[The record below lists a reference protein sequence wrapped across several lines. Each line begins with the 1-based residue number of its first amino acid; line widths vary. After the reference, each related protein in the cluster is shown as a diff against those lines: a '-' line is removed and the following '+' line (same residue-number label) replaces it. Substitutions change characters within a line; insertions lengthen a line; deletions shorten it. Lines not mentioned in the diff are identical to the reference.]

1 MKKIVIIASTSG
13 SVLSRTLVFSE
24 INKHIYMVVSDRY
37 CGAIEHAKKN
47 GIKTKVL
54 LSDTG
59 LEFSNK
65 LLGYF
70 HNKNVDC
77 FLSFYTRIFS
87 GDFLTYYFNRIYNF
101 HPSLLPASPGKDGFG
116 DTVKSGC
123 KFFGSTLH
131 LVDANIDTGLPVMQS
146 VFPFQPSLTTNQ
158 NRHLLFIHQCKIF
171 IQFILWFSKDRIKEE
186 AVIGAQYMF
195 DVFVPNLEDALALNF
210 NVKFDVG

>member
-13 SVLSRTLVFSE
+13 SVLSKTLVFPE
-24 INKHIYMVVSDRY
+24 IKENIYMVVSDRY

-70 HNKNVDC
+70 QNKNVDC
-77 FLSFYTRIFS
+77 FLTFYTRIFA
-87 GDFLTYYFNRIYNF
+87 GDLLTTYFNRIYNF
-101 HPSLLPASPGKDGFG
+101 HPSLLPAFPGKDGFS
-116 DTVKSGC
+116 DTVNSGC

-131 LVDANIDTGLPVMQS
+131 LVDENIDTGLPVMQS

-158 NRHLLFIHQCKIF
+158 NRNLLFIQQCKIF
-171 IQFILWFSKDRIKEE
+171 VQFILWFSKDRIKEE
-186 AVIGAQYMF
+186 TVIRAQYMF
-195 DVFVPNLEDALALNF
+195 DEFVPNLEDTLAINF
-210 NVKFDVG
+210 NVKLESD

>member
-13 SVLSRTLVFSE
+13 SILSKTLVFSE
-24 INKHIYMVVSDRY
+24 IKEHIFEVISDRY
-37 CGAIEHAKKN
+37 CGAIEYAKKN

-54 LSDTG
+54 LSYTG

-65 LLGYF
+65 LLEYF
-70 HNKNVDC
+70 RNKKVDC
-77 FLSFYTRIFS
+77 FLSFYTRIFA

-116 DTVKSGC
+116 DTLKSGC

-146 VFPFQPSLTTNQ
+146 VHPFQPSLTINQ
-158 NRHLLFIHQCKIF
+158 NRNLLFIQQCKIF
-171 IQFILWFSKDRIKEE
+171 IQFILWFSKGRIKEE
-186 AVIGAQYMF
+186 TVIGAQYLF
-195 DVFVPNLEDALALNF
+195 NEFVPNLEDDLALNF
-210 NVKFDVG
+210 NEKFDLN